1 VLETST
7 RLLDLLSL
15 LQARATWPGPELA
28 ERLEIDR
35 RTLRRDIERLRRL
48 GYPIEARRGRDGGY
62 RLAAGSTMPPLLLD
76 DEEAVAVAV
85 GLRSAAGLGIS
96 GIEETSVR
104 ALAKLESLLPS
115 RLRRRI
121 RTIGAATVTFPG
133 TGPTIEP
140 ELLSQ
145 IGAACREHRALRF
158 RYRSRQDEETRRRV
172 EPLSLVHSGYRWYLV
187 AFDRDRDDWRTFR
200 VDRID
205 GSASEDTRF
214 TPRTPPHT
222 DLATYV
228 AEQLGEVSNAYRAEI
243 VLHAPAAEMRA
254 KVPSQYGT
262 LEEIDEAT
270 CLLRTGA
277 PWLGGLAI
285 YVAMIGVDFEVR
297 SPPEL
302 RELIG
307 ELAERFAAAA
317 SLE

>member
-15 LQARATWPGPELA
+15 LQARANWPGPELA
-28 ERLEIDR
+28 ERLEVDR

-121 RTIGAATVTFPG
+121 RTIGAATVTFPV

-145 IGAACREHRALRF
+145 IGAACREHHGLRF
-158 RYRSRQDEETRRRV
+158 RYRSRQDEVTRRRV

-214 TPRTPPHT
+214 VPRTPPHT
-222 DLATYV
+222 DLAAYV

-243 VLHAPAAEMRA
+243 VLRAPAAEMRA
-254 KVPSQYGT
+254 KVPAHYGT
-262 LEEIDEAT
+262 LEEIDEAS

-297 SPPEL
+297 SPDEL

-307 ELAERFAAAA
+307 ELAERFTAAAN
-317 SLE
+317 LE